1 MQGERKI
8 LETMPRKI
16 QVTLP
21 DRIGDDLQ
29 KWADYDGRPLA
40 NLCNFLLERA
50 VLEAKERG
58 AEWTQQKPST
68 DASKSK

>member
-1 MQGERKI
+1 MLGVQKTAG
-8 LETMPRKI
+8 TMPRKI

-50 VLEAKERG
+50 VIEAKERE
-58 AEWTQQKPST
+58 ADWTKKQSSA
-68 DASKSK
+68 ASDRSK

>member
-1 MQGERKI
+1 MQETEKTTG
-8 LETMPRKI
+8 TMPRKI

-50 VLEAKERG
+50 VIEAKEKG
-58 AEWTQQKPST
+58 AEWVKQSQAKET
-68 DASKSK
+68 

>member
-1 MQGERKI
+1 MPDVGIAAKD
-8 LETMPRKI
+8 MPRKI

-29 KWADYDGRPLA
+29 RWADYDGRPLA

-50 VLEAKERG
+50 VIEAREKG
-58 AEWTQQKPST
+58 AEWTRAKPPNT
-68 DASKSK
+68 D

>member
-1 MQGERKI
+1 MQGERKT

-50 VLEAKERG
+50 VLEAKEKG
-58 AEWTQQKPST
+58 AEWTKQKTLS
-68 DASKSK
+68 DESNGK

>member
-1 MQGERKI
+1 MQGVEK
-8 LETMPRKI
+8 LAKDMPRKI

-29 KWADYDGRPLA
+29 RWADYDGRPLA

-50 VLEAKERG
+50 VLEAKEKG
-58 AEWTQQKPST
+58 AEWTKIKPLSGNQDQQ
-68 DASKSK
+68 

>member
-1 MQGERKI
+1 MQETEKTTG
-8 LETMPRKI
+8 TMPRKI

-21 DRIGDDLQ
+21 YRIGDDLQ

-50 VLEAKERG
+50 VIEAKEKG
-58 AEWTQQKPST
+58 AEWVKQSQAKET
-68 DASKSK
+68 

>member
-1 MQGERKI
+1 MQDVAKTAG
-8 LETMPRKI
+8 TMPRKI

-50 VLEAKERG
+50 VIEAKEKG
-58 AEWTQQKPST
+58 AEWAKQPPS
-68 DASKSK
+68 KEK

>member
-1 MQGERKI
+1 MRDIQKTAG
-8 LETMPRKI
+8 TMPRKI

-50 VLEAKERG
+50 VIEAKERE
-58 AEWTQQKPST
+58 ADWTKKKISP
-68 DASKSK
+68 ASDRGK